1 MASGFQTQLYMK
13 EKTHYMETQWMQ
25 EVAVMLGFGI
35 CLSWLEIH
43 PACLFRHLV
52 FCAEGGWGGH

>member
-13 EKTHYMETQWMQ
+13 EKTHNMETQWMQ
-25 EVAVMLGFGI
+25 EVAVMQGFGI

-52 FCAEGGWGGH
+52 FCAEGG